1 MRNFKRGV
9 FFCALANLVLMAPLC
24 VLFLLV
30 AAFFEHL
37 VAGAPLPDLAPY
49 AVGCVA
55 VVAAVAATQALEYR
69 FTYGPV
75 YQESTR
81 KREAIAEHLRRL
93 PLSFFGKRDLSD
105 LTSAIMKDC
114 ADQER
119 MFMHVMPQLFGT
131 GISTL
136 VMAVGIVAFDWRLGI
151 AAFWPVPVAFAIF
164 AATSRAARRKVA
176 AKEERR
182 LALADGVQEYLD
194 CAQEIRAT
202 NQARAFLRDL
212 GGKLDDF
219 ERSEVASELLT
230 GVSISSS
237 QAVLKLGIAS
247 VVLVGAGLMVSGQ
260 VGFLTYFGFLLVVT
274 RVYDPVNVVLQSSSE
289 LLEMR
294 HAIRR
299 TNGLMRTPA
308 MGGSPEFRPR
318 GFDLSFEDVSFSY
331 GEGARVL
338 DRVSFTAR
346 EGQVTALVGPSGS
359 GKSTCAKLAARFWD
373 PDAGTVRLGGVDVS
387 GIDPE
392 ALLSAYAEVF
402 QDVVLFDETV
412 MENIRLGRADATDG
426 EVLAAARAANCDEF
440 VHALPEGYQTRIG
453 GERRAPFRWR
463 AAAHLHCTRP
473 SERRARGAS
482 GRGHGQPGRGER
494 KPGAARAFPVT
505 CGKDGAG
512 DCPQDAH
519 RDGRGQGGG
528 AGGRHGGGAGRAG
541 RPPAARRRPVPPH
554 GGAAGSRRGLA
565 RVRLARAAPVGRGAL
580 RRMRVRGVVAC
591 GCRGGNVVH
600 FACPYAVAVA

>member
-1 MRNFKRGV
+1 MLRESLGLTEAGMRNFKRGV

-164 AATSRAARRKVA
+164 AATSGAARRKVA

-219 ERSEVASELLT
+219 ERAEVASELLA
-230 GVSISSS
+230 GASISSS

-453 GERRAPFRWR
+453 ENGARLSGGERQRISIARALLKDAPVVLLDEATASLDVENESQVQRALSRLLAGKTVLVIAHRMRTVMGADKVVVLEGGTVVEQGAPDDLVRREGGLFRR
-463 AAAHLHCTRP
+463 MVELQGAAA
-473 SERRARGAS
+473 
-482 GRGHGQPGRGER
+482 
-494 KPGAARAFPVT
+494 
-505 CGKDGAG
+505 DW
-512 DCPQDAH
+512 
-519 RDGRGQGGG
+519 
-528 AGGRHGGGAGRAG
+528 
-541 RPPAARRRPVPPH
+541 
-554 GGAAGSRRGLA
+554 
-565 RVRLARAAPVGRGAL
+565 RV
-580 RRMRVRGVVAC
+580 
-591 GCRGGNVVH
+591 
-600 FACPYAVAVA
+600 

>member
-1 MRNFKRGV
+1 MLRESLGLTDAGMRNFKRGV

-30 AAFFEHL
+30 AAFFDHL

-49 AVGCVA
+49 AAGCMAVVA
-55 VVAAVAATQALEYR
+55 VVAVTQELEYR

-105 LTSAIMKDC
+105 LTSTIMKDC

-164 AATSRAARRKVA
+164 AVASRAVRRKVA

-182 LALADGVQEYLD
+182 LAMADGVQEYLD

-202 NQARAFLRDL
+202 NQERAFLRVL
-212 GGKLDDF
+212 GDKLDEF

-274 RVYDPVNVVLQSSSE
+274 RVYDPVSVVLQSSSE

-294 HAIRR
+294 HAIGR
-299 TNGLMRTPA
+299 TNDLARTPS
-308 MGGSPEFRPR
+308 MGGSSEFRPR

-338 DRVSFTAR
+338 DRVSFTAC

-392 ALLSAYAEVF
+392 VLLSAYAEVF

-412 MENIRLGRADATDG
+412 MENIRLGRADATDE

-440 VHALPEGYQTRIG
+440 VCALPEGYRTHIGENGARLSG
-453 GERRAPFRWR
+453 GERQRI
-463 AAAHLHCTRP
+463 
-473 SERRARGAS
+473 SI
-482 GRGHGQPGRGER
+482 
-494 KPGAARAFPVT
+494 ARALLKDAPVVLLDEAT
-505 CGKDGAG
+505 ASLDVENESQVQRALSRLLAGKTVLVIAHRMRTVMGADKVVVLKDGAV
-512 DCPQDAH
+512 AE
-519 RDGRGQGGG
+519 QGAPDDLVRREGG
-528 AGGRHGGGAGRAG
+528 LFRHM
-541 RPPAARRRPVPPH
+541 VELQ
-554 GGAAGSRRGLA
+554 GAAA
-565 RVRLARAAPVGRGAL
+565 DWRV
-580 RRMRVRGVVAC
+580 
-591 GCRGGNVVH
+591 
-600 FACPYAVAVA
+600 

>member
-1 MRNFKRGV
+1 MLRESLGLTDAGMRNFKRGV

-30 AAFFEHL
+30 AAFFDHL

-49 AVGCVA
+49 AAGCVA
-55 VVAAVAATQALEYR
+55 VVAVVAVTQALEYR

-105 LTSAIMKDC
+105 LTSTIMKDC

-164 AATSRAARRKVA
+164 AAASRAVRRKVA

-182 LALADGVQEYLD
+182 LAMADGVQEYLD

-202 NQARAFLRDL
+202 NQERAFLRAL

-247 VVLVGAGLMVSGQ
+247 VVLVGVGLMVSGQ

-274 RVYDPVNVVLQSSSE
+274 RVYDPVSVVLQSSSE

-294 HAIRR
+294 HAIGR
-299 TNGLMRTPA
+299 TNDLARTPS
-308 MGGSPEFRPR
+308 MGGSSEFRPR

-338 DRVSFTAR
+338 DRVSFTAC

-392 ALLSAYAEVF
+392 VLLSAYAEVF

-412 MENIRLGRADATDG
+412 MENIRLGRADATDE

-440 VHALPEGYQTRIG
+440 VCALPEGYRTHIGENGARLSG
-453 GERRAPFRWR
+453 GERQRI
-463 AAAHLHCTRP
+463 
-473 SERRARGAS
+473 SI
-482 GRGHGQPGRGER
+482 
-494 KPGAARAFPVT
+494 ARALLKDAPVVLLDEAT
-505 CGKDGAG
+505 ASLDVENESQVQRALSRLLAGKTVLVIAHRMRTVMGADKVVVLKDGAV
-512 DCPQDAH
+512 AE
-519 RDGRGQGGG
+519 QGAPDDLVRREGG
-528 AGGRHGGGAGRAG
+528 LF
-541 RPPAARRRPVPPH
+541 RRMVELQ
-554 GGAAGSRRGLA
+554 GAAA
-565 RVRLARAAPVGRGAL
+565 DWRV
-580 RRMRVRGVVAC
+580 
-591 GCRGGNVVH
+591 
-600 FACPYAVAVA
+600 

>member
-1 MRNFKRGV
+1 
-9 FFCALANLVLMAPLC
+9 
-24 VLFLLV
+24 
-30 AAFFEHL
+30 
-37 VAGAPLPDLAPY
+37 
-49 AVGCVA
+49 
-55 VVAAVAATQALEYR
+55 
-69 FTYGPV
+69 
-75 YQESTR
+75 
-81 KREAIAEHLRRL
+81 
-93 PLSFFGKRDLSD
+93 
-105 LTSAIMKDC
+105 
-114 ADQER
+114 
-119 MFMHVMPQLFGT
+119 MHVMPQLFGT

-164 AATSRAARRKVA
+164 AAASRAVRRKVA

-182 LALADGVQEYLD
+182 LAMADGVQEYLD

-202 NQARAFLRDL
+202 NQERAFLRAL

-247 VVLVGAGLMVSGQ
+247 VVLVGVGLMVSGQ

-274 RVYDPVNVVLQSSSE
+274 RVYDPVSVVLQSSSE

-294 HAIRR
+294 HAIGR
-299 TNGLMRTPA
+299 TNDLARTPS
-308 MGGSPEFRPR
+308 MGGSSEFRPR

-338 DRVSFTAR
+338 DRVSFTAC

-392 ALLSAYAEVF
+392 VLLSAYAEVF

-412 MENIRLGRADATDG
+412 MRTSAS
-426 EVLAAARAANCDEF
+426 AARTPPTKRCW
-440 VHALPEGYQTRIG
+440 
-453 GERRAPFRWR
+453 RRRGRPTATSSSAPCPRDTG
-463 AAAHLHCTRP
+463 HT
-473 SERRARGAS
+473 S
-482 GRGHGQPGRGER
+482 GRT
-494 KPGAARAFPVT
+494 ARAFPAAS
-505 CGKDGAG
+505 GSAS
-512 DCPQDAH
+512 PLPAH
-519 RDGRGQGGG
+519 
-528 AGGRHGGGAGRAG
+528 
-541 RPPAARRRPVPPH
+541 
-554 GGAAGSRRGLA
+554 
-565 RVRLARAAPVGRGAL
+565 
-580 RRMRVRGVVAC
+580 
-591 GCRGGNVVH
+591 
-600 FACPYAVAVA
+600 F

>member
-1 MRNFKRGV
+1 MLRESLGLTDAGMRNFKRGV

-30 AAFFEHL
+30 AAFFDHL

-49 AVGCVA
+49 AAGCMAVVA
-55 VVAAVAATQALEYR
+55 VVAVTQELEYR

-105 LTSAIMKDC
+105 LTSTIMKDC

-164 AATSRAARRKVA
+164 AAASRAVRRKVA

-182 LALADGVQEYLD
+182 LAMADGVQEYLD

-202 NQARAFLRDL
+202 NQERAFLRVL
-212 GGKLDDF
+212 GDKLDDF

-274 RVYDPVNVVLQSSSE
+274 RVYDPVSVVLQSSSE

-294 HAIRR
+294 HAIGR
-299 TNGLMRTPA
+299 TNDLARTPS
-308 MGGSPEFRPR
+308 MGGSSEFRPR

-338 DRVSFTAR
+338 DRVSFTAC

-392 ALLSAYAEVF
+392 VLLSAYAEVF

-412 MENIRLGRADATDG
+412 MENIRLGRADATDE

-440 VHALPEGYQTRIG
+440 VCALPEGYRTHIGENGARLSG
-453 GERRAPFRWR
+453 GERQRI
-463 AAAHLHCTRP
+463 
-473 SERRARGAS
+473 SI
-482 GRGHGQPGRGER
+482 
-494 KPGAARAFPVT
+494 ARALLKDAPVVLLDEAT
-505 CGKDGAG
+505 ASLDVENESQVQRAISRLLAGKTVLVIAHRMRTVMGADKVVVLKDGAV
-512 DCPQDAH
+512 AE
-519 RDGRGQGGG
+519 QGAPDDLVRREGG
-528 AGGRHGGGAGRAG
+528 LFRHM
-541 RPPAARRRPVPPH
+541 VELQ
-554 GGAAGSRRGLA
+554 GAAA
-565 RVRLARAAPVGRGAL
+565 DWRV
-580 RRMRVRGVVAC
+580 
-591 GCRGGNVVH
+591 
-600 FACPYAVAVA
+600 

>member
-453 GERRAPFRWR
+453 ENGARLSGGERQRISIARALLKDAPVVLLDEATASLDVENESQVQRALSRLLAGKTVLVIAHRMRTVMGADKVVVLEGGTVVEQGAPDDLLRREGGLFRR
-463 AAAHLHCTRP
+463 MVELQGAAA
-473 SERRARGAS
+473 
-482 GRGHGQPGRGER
+482 
-494 KPGAARAFPVT
+494 
-505 CGKDGAG
+505 DW
-512 DCPQDAH
+512 
-519 RDGRGQGGG
+519 
-528 AGGRHGGGAGRAG
+528 
-541 RPPAARRRPVPPH
+541 
-554 GGAAGSRRGLA
+554 
-565 RVRLARAAPVGRGAL
+565 RV
-580 RRMRVRGVVAC
+580 
-591 GCRGGNVVH
+591 
-600 FACPYAVAVA
+600 